1 LFITSLDNLSAL
13 YHLPKIDEL
22 NWIME
27 KTSMSPSPST
37 DLVEHVEPVA
47 HSDVKPT
54 LPNADIDQEHQLTF
68 RDAWKHHKAI
78 IGWSFFWAMCAIG
91 WFALLSG
98 TVVFKAN
105 QSKGV

>member
-1 LFITSLDNLSAL
+1 
-13 YHLPKIDEL
+13 
-22 NWIME
+22 
-27 KTSMSPSPST
+27 MSPSPST
-37 DLVEHVEPVA
+37 DLVEHVDPVA

-78 IGWSFFWAMCAIG
+78 VGWSFFWAMCAIG

-98 TVVFKAN
+98 TVLFKAN
-105 QSKGV
+105 SRRGFDAQVNGAMISVPSFRRDFG